1 MLSHEAVHTG
11 KHQVAVRH
19 GAIREVRAQGG
30 IRDTRGKGYDIYL
43 VLERSMFARHVRT
56 RVRKQIFTANV
67 GNINVCV

>member
-1 MLSHEAVHTG
+1 MISHEAVHTG
-11 KHQVAVRH
+11 THQVAVRH

-30 IRDTRGKGYDIYL
+30 IRDTRGKGRD